1 MARPRSLV
9 SPLLSGVFCQ
19 CDTLGGAAHTHEA
32 HPSPLSADPCG
43 GLLCGGPEQERRLH
57 ILFQVLDVNKD
68 GAICVNDL
76 AEGLKRLGVH
86 RTELELKVRER

>member
-19 CDTLGGAAHTHEA
+19 CDILGGTPHTHDA
-32 HPSPLSADPCG
+32 HSSSDPCG
-43 GLLCGGPEQERRLH
+43 GLLCGGPEQERRLQ
-57 ILFQVLDVNKD
+57 ILFQVLDVNQD
-68 GAICVNDL
+68 GGICVNDL
-76 AEGLKRLGVH
+76 AVGLKRLGVH